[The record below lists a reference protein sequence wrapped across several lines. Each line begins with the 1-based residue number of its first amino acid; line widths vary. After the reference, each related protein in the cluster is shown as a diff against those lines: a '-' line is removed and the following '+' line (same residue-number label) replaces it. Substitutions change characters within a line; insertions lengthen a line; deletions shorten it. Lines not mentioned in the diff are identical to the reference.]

1 MIEKWKQVT
10 KQLVD
15 SDNELSSFLESGGL
29 STANLAKIK
38 AFISKFNR
46 FKKLMAEFDNFI
58 SPVDPIDVKSPFQ
71 SPELADMWIRWKEYL
86 SEQHGEVMR
95 TRSEKS
101 AIERLNEITECD
113 EQKAIHI
120 LRYVM
125 ANRYKNFFFVEIKDT
140 SKPPVDEVGK
150 GSAFD

>member
-1 MIEKWKQVT
+1 MNEKWKQVT
-10 KQLVD
+10 KQLVESD
-15 SDNELSSFLESGGL
+15 SELSSFLDNGGL

-38 AFISKFNR
+38 PFITKFNR

-58 SPVDPIDVKSPFQ
+58 SPVDPIEVKSPFKT
-71 SPELADMWIRWKEYL
+71 PELADMWTRWKEYL
-86 SEQHGEVMR
+86 SEQHGDVMR
-95 TRSEKS
+95 SRSEKS
-101 AIERLNEITECD
+101 AIELLNEITECD
-113 EQKAIHI
+113 EQKAIHS

-125 ANRYKNFFFVEIKDT
+125 ANRYRNFFLVEIKDA